1 MNDIIYVLLRRLRM
15 PLITLIVVYAV
26 SIFGFTLVPGVDD
39 QGNPWRMDFFHAF
52 YFVSFMGST
61 IGFGEI
67 PYPFTDA
74 QRMWTL
80 VTIYASVI
88 AWLYSIGVTLAT
100 LQEPSFRRLLQRRSF
115 IGQVRRLR
123 EPFYLVCGC
132 GVTGSAVV
140 RDLSE
145 RGIRTVVL
153 DISQQRIDKL
163 ELAGLPLQVPAL
175 CADASLP
182 DVLDHA
188 GLQHPHCQGVL
199 ALTNNDNVNLSIAI
213 ASKLL
218 EPKRLMISRSENDI
232 TSANLASFGTDL
244 IVDPFRAYAE
254 YVALAAHSP
263 HRHLV
268 FDWLMNPQHR
278 SLASV
283 YRHAEGRWIICGYGR
298 FGRNVGYQL
307 QRAGTPV
314 TVIDPNPENIK
325 NLTDAV
331 VGVGTE
337 AGTLHMADV
346 ENAVGIVAGTA
357 NDADN
362 LSIIMTARELN
373 PKLMTVV
380 RQNLRANRLVFAN
393 SGCDFVMQPGQIV
406 ATRILAQ
413 LKTPLLSVFIDQLMQ
428 QDEVWAHTLV
438 NRMSAMVGDEKL
450 DIRSIRIDA
459 REASAVMAKLEEGEA
474 LKLLTLIKN
483 PHDRKE
489 VLRCFP
495 LMLRRK
501 DEVRLLPG
509 ELTLLEA
516 GDEILFCGLTRD
528 LKRMEWTVYNYS
540 TLHYL
545 LTGMDL
551 IESRLQRWLHGF
563 GKRA

>member
-1 MNDIIYVLLRRLRM
+1 MNDILYVLLRRLRA

-26 SIFGFTLVPGVDD
+26 AILGFTLVPGMDD

-74 QRMWTL
+74 QRLWTI

-88 AWLYSIGVTLAT
+88 AWLYSIGATLAI
-100 LQEPSFRRLLQRRSF
+100 LQDAGFRRLLQQRSF
-115 IGQVRRLR
+115 IGKVRALR

-132 GVTGSAVV
+132 GVTGSIVV
-140 RDLSE
+140 RELVE
-145 RGIRTVVL
+145 RGIRAVVV
-153 DISQQRIDKL
+153 DVDQQRIDKL
-163 ELAGLPLQVPAL
+163 ELAGLPLPVPAL

-188 GLQHPHCQGVL
+188 GLQHPCCAGVL
-199 ALTNNDNVNLSIAI
+199 ALTNSDNVNLSISI

-218 EPKRLMISRSENDI
+218 VPKRMMVSRSENDI
-232 TSANLASFGTDL
+232 TTANLASFGTDL

-268 FDWLMNPQHR
+268 FDWLMNPEHR

-298 FGRNVGYQL
+298 FGRNIAKEL
-307 QRAGTPV
+307 KRAGTPV
-314 TVIDPNPENIK
+314 TVIDPSPD
-325 NLTDAV
+325 NLANLPDAV

-337 AGTLHMADV
+337 AVTLREAGV
-346 ENAVGIVAGTA
+346 EGAVGIVAGTA

-380 RQNLRANRLVFAN
+380 RQNLRANQLVFAN
-393 SGCDFVMQPGQIV
+393 SRCDFIMQPGQII

-413 LKTPLLSVFIDQLMQ
+413 LKTPLLSVFIDQLLR

-438 NRMSAMVGDEKL
+438 NRMSAMVGDEQLDSRSVCIDSQQAPAVATKL
-450 DIRSIRIDA
+450 G
-459 REASAVMAKLEEGEA
+459 EGEPI
-474 LKLLTLIKN
+474 KLLTLMKN
-483 PHDRKE
+483 PHDRKQT
-489 VLRCFP
+489 LHCFP
-495 LMLRRK
+495 LMLRRQG
-501 DEVRLLPG
+501 EVRLLPG
-509 ELTLLEA
+509 ELTLLEP
-516 GDEILFCGLTRD
+516 GDEILFCGRARD
-528 LKRMEWTVYNYS
+528 LKRMEWSVHNYNN
-540 TLHYL
+540 LHYL

-551 IESRLQRWLHGF
+551 TESRLQKWLRGPQ
-563 GKRA
+563 GNA